1 MKRFS
6 RQLLAL
12 SLAIVCLCPVV
23 TAAVSPAPAA
33 AIQVVPVQAAGF
45 FGRLISS
52 LLKRPQQEENTP
64 AQTAPAANTS
74 GDYEGPVDF
83 EALKMQNPD
92 IYAWIDIPD
101 SDVSYPILRSP
112 NDNAYYLTHDSL
124 KKKNT
129 KGALFTEDYNTM
141 TFDDPM
147 TVIYGH
153 TTRDGSL
160 FGKLQENYSSKEY
173 FDAHRT
179 IKIYLPDRE
188 YTYKVFA
195 AVPFGNEHI
204 LYYYNMWAQTDHDLF
219 YSKIFGART
228 LTGNV
233 DEDAEIKLGDRVIA
247 LSTCI
252 ASDRSKRFLVL
263 AVRETENK

>member
-1 MKRFS
+1 MKQKRFILDES
-6 RQLLAL
+6 ELPRQWYNIQAEMINKPMPLLNPATKEPL
-12 SLAIVCLCPVV
+12 NADDLAHIF
-23 TAAVSPAPAA
+23 AAECA
-33 AIQVVPVQAAGF
+33 
-45 FGRLISS
+45 R
-52 LLKRPQQEENTP
+52 QELDMEH
-64 AQTAPAANTS
+64 
-74 GDYEGPVDF
+74 
-83 EALKMQNPD
+83 
-92 IYAWIDIPD
+92 AWIDIPD

-179 IKIYLPDRE
+179 I
-188 YTYKVFA
+188 
-195 AVPFGNEHI
+195 
-204 LYYYNMWAQTDHDLF
+204 
-219 YSKIFGART
+219 
-228 LTGNV
+228 
-233 DEDAEIKLGDRVIA
+233 
-247 LSTCI
+247 
-252 ASDRSKRFLVL
+252 
-263 AVRETENK
+263 